1 MRLYERFLIAMV
13 AIIVFLGGRVAPA
26 AAQEQPEQQDQDTT
40 KPKAAGRTLPG
51 GYPDQDAAGDQEA
64 PPPLRPANQP
74 LTGVQNPSLGSP
86 QALHSYWVP
95 GIQYGNMVSS
105 TPLDPLAPVGWSSTS
120 YIVGALSLLQ
130 VWPHAELA
138 VNYSGGGILA
148 SYDGG
153 NGSLHQFEVV
163 QMFDWKRWKFV
174 FLDGFSY
181 LPESAITFGIAT
193 GIAAPGIGGDL
204 GSALSGLQNTYQPAQ
219 TIFNS
224 FGPRYSNSF
233 ASQAL
238 YEISAR
244 GSINF
249 AGSYGI
255 LRFSDVGNIDSNDA
269 IFNVGYNYALTKN
282 DAIGVLYR
290 FGAFRYIGN
299 PQALN
304 DHVVQA
310 AYFHGITGR
319 SALQLFAGPELT
331 TFRVP
336 FEGVSYVLG
345 PSAGARFLYA
355 RGLNNL
361 SLTYTH
367 AVNSGSGILIGADT
381 DQLQATLGR
390 RLTRHWSGDADFGYA
405 LNRSVIKSGPG
416 ETSPA
421 YNSFYVGAGLRRSF
435 SPDSAFYVSYVGRF
449 QTGQSVCVSCS
460 ANYTQHNITLGFS
473 WHARPFVIR

>member
-1 MRLYERFLIAMV
+1 MKFFKRFLIAL
-13 AIIVFLGGRVAPA
+13 ASALLAGSA
-26 AAQEQPEQQDQDTT
+26 AQSSAQEQPQQQDQVTS
-40 KPKAAGRTLPG
+40 KPKPAGRTLTVG
-51 GYPDQDAAGDQEA
+51 GYPDQDAAGDQES
-64 PPPLRPANQP
+64 PPPLRPDNQP
-74 LTGVQNPSLGSP
+74 LTGVQNPTLGSP
-86 QALHSYWVP
+86 QTLHSYWVP
-95 GIQYGNMVSS
+95 GIQYGNTVSS
-105 TPLDPLAPVGWSSTS
+105 TPLDPLAPVGWNSTS

-148 SYDGG
+148 SYNRG
-153 NGSLHQFEVV
+153 NGSLHQFDVV

-181 LPESAITFGIAT
+181 LPESATTFGIAT
-193 GIAAPGIGGDL
+193 GIATPGIGGDL
-204 GSALSGLQNTYQPAQ
+204 GSALSGLQKTYQPGQ

-224 FGPRYSNSF
+224 VGPRYSNSF
-233 ASQAL
+233 APQAL

-255 LRFSDVGNIDSNDA
+255 LRFSEPGNIDSNDG
-269 IFNVGYNYALTKN
+269 ILNVGYNYVLTKN

-290 FGAFRYIGN
+290 FAAFRYIGN

-319 SALQLFAGPELT
+319 LALQLFVGPELT

-336 FEGVSYVLG
+336 FEGVRHVLG
-345 PSAGARFLYA
+345 PSAGATFLYT
-355 RGLNNL
+355 RRSNNL
-361 SLTYTH
+361 SLTYRH
-367 AVNSGSGILIGADT
+367 ALNSGSGVLIGADT
-381 DQLQATLGR
+381 DQLEAMLGR
-390 RLTRHWSGDADFGYA
+390 RLTRRWSGDLDFGYA
-405 LNRSVIKSGPG
+405 LNRSLIKSGPA
-416 ETSPA
+416 EISPV
-421 YNSFYVGAGLRRSF
+421 YNSFYVGGGLHHSF
-435 SPDSAFYVSYVGRF
+435 SPDSVFYVSYVGRF

-460 ANYTQHNITLGFS
+460 ANYTQHNITVGFS